1 MSLACLVYVAK
12 LRVKSAA
19 DPLLY
24 QHKDMNTRIYARE
37 RITGVLI
44 IAGGYLFEIMEGD
57 YGAVESN
64 FDRVSSSAMMKD
76 SEVLIFT
83 GLKERQFE
91 KWVMD
96 IFEVQAS
103 GHADLSVLRVL
114 GQQTQSD
121 PSSTPVAAK
130 SMFKL
135 FCEQFANSSH
145 SDAA

>member
-1 MSLACLVYVAK
+1 MSLACLVYIAK
-12 LRVKSAA
+12 LRAKPT

-24 QHKDMNTRIYARE
+24 QHKDTNTRIYARE

-44 IAGGYLFEIMEGD
+44 VAGGYLFEIMEGD
-57 YGAVESN
+57 YAALESN

-76 SEVLIFT
+76 PDILIFT
-83 GLKERQFE
+83 SLKERQFE

-96 IFEVQAS
+96 MPEAS
-103 GHADLSVLRVL
+103 VPACADFSVLRML

-121 PSSTPVAAK
+121 PSSTPVAA
-130 SMFKL
+130 MGMLKL
-135 FCEQFANSSH
+135 FREQFANSSH